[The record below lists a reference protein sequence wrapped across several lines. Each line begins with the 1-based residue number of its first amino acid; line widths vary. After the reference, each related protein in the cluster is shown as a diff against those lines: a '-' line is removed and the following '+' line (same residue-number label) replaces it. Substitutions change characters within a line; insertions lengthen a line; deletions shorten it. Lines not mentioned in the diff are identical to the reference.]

1 MKLFLKK
8 SKFLSNIFIKAR
20 DILRIIYNQK
30 RRSRFFWN
38 LRKGDDRLS
47 FDYNFSSD
55 SLVFDVGAYIGS
67 FTEKLSN
74 KFDCKVYCFEPK
86 LEYFD
91 YLSKKFKNNRNIKI
105 FNFALSNFTGTA
117 MISSIGAGSSMV
129 HRQENTDLEKIKVKS
144 IYEFLKEENIE
155 KIDLLYLNIEGSEYN
170 LLDEILKKNIQKK
183 ILHFQIQFH
192 NFVDNSKIKR
202 KTIRNILKKTH
213 TCKFNFPFIWER
225 WDLRIK

>member
-8 SKFLSNIFIKAR
+8 SKFLSILFIQTR

-38 LRKGDDRLS
+38 LRKGDDKLS
-47 FDYNFSSD
+47 FDYNFTSD

-74 KFDCKVYCFEPK
+74 KFNCKIYCFEPK

-91 YLSKKFKNNRNIKI
+91 YLNQKFKNNENIRI
-105 FNFALSNFTGTA
+105 FNFALSNFTGTG

-129 HRQENTDLEKIKVKS
+129 YRQENAVLEEIKVKS
-144 IYEFLKEENIE
+144 IYEFLKEENIN

-170 LLDEILKKNIQKK
+170 LLDEIITKNIQKK

-192 NFVDNSKIKR
+192 NFVDNSKV
-202 KTIRNILKKTH
+202 KKE
-213 TCKFNFPFIWER
+213 KQ
-225 WDLRIK
+225 

>member
-8 SKFLSNIFIKAR
+8 SKFLSILFIQTR

-38 LRKGDDRLS
+38 LRKGDDKLS
-47 FDYNFSSD
+47 FDYNFTSD

-74 KFDCKVYCFEPK
+74 KFNCKIYCFEPK

-91 YLSKKFKNNRNIKI
+91 YLNQKFKNNENIRI
-105 FNFALSNFTGTA
+105 FNFALSNFTGTG

-129 HRQENTDLEKIKVKS
+129 YRQENAVLEEIKVKS
-144 IYEFLKEENIE
+144 IYEFLKEENIN

-170 LLDEILKKNIQKK
+170 LLDEIITKNIQKK
-183 ILHFQIQFH
+183 NYIFKYNFTILLIIQ
-192 NFVDNSKIKR
+192 K
-202 KTIRNILKKTH
+202 
-213 TCKFNFPFIWER
+213 
-225 WDLRIK
+225 